1 MAELQANDPS
11 SLYFLKILLLHNFY
25 GSSAPS
31 GENTVFLA
39 ERDLLRLNG
48 HQLIEFTQ
56 HSDNI
61 RGKGIIGLIRGA
73 CSTPWNPFSKYKLR
87 RFLQTEKPDILHVH
101 NTFPLLSPSIFY
113 AAQGLNTA
121 VVFTLHNYRVF
132 CAAGIPMRN
141 SLPCTECLDK
151 RSVSPALKY
160 GCYRNSRA
168 ATVPMAFMISL
179 HRKLG
184 TWQNHVDAFI
194 SLTEFQKR
202 KMAGAGL
209 PEGRIYVK
217 PHFYANPPA
226 SLSWSVREPKVV
238 FIGRLGMEK
247 GIHVLIDA
255 WKQWGGEAP
264 MLEIIGDGPERVAL
278 EKQADENNPAGNIL
292 FMGQLPYEETQ
303 TILSR
308 ASLLILPSLCFEG
321 FPMAIRE
328 AFALGVPV
336 AASQLGS
343 MPDIV
348 TDGQDGVLFLP
359 GNADDLL
366 EKVSSVWQKPEMMSA
381 MAENA
386 RKAFEERYTAERNYE
401 MLMEIYRRAMER
413 RAAR

>member
-1 MAELQANDPS
+1 MALMIA
-11 SLYFLKILLLHNFY
+11 IH
-25 GSSAPS
+25 
-31 GENTVFLA
+31 
-39 ERDLLRLNG
+39 
-48 HQLIEFTQ
+48 
-56 HSDNI
+56 
-61 RGKGIIGLIRGA
+61 
-73 CSTPWNPFSKYKLR
+73 R
-87 RFLQTEKPDILHVH
+87 R
-101 NTFPLLSPSIFY
+101 
-113 AAQGLNTA
+113 
-121 VVFTLHNYRVF
+121 
-132 CAAGIPMRN
+132 
-141 SLPCTECLDK
+141 
-151 RSVSPALKY
+151 
-160 GCYRNSRA
+160 
-168 ATVPMAFMISL
+168 
-179 HRKLG
+179 LG
-184 TWQNHVDAFI
+184 TWQKRVDAFI
-194 SLTEFQKR
+194 ALTAFQKR
-202 KMAGAGL
+202 KMAEAGL
-209 PEGRIYVK
+209 PEDRIYIK
-217 PHFYANPPA
+217 SHFYADPPDA
-226 SLSWSVREPKVV
+226 FPWPDREPKVV

-343 MPDIV
+343 IPDIV

-366 EKVSSVWQKPEMMSA
+366 ENVSSVWQKPQALAVMG
-381 MAENA
+381 ENA

-401 MLMEIYRRAMER
+401 MLMEVYRRAR
-413 RAAR
+413 ARAQQAAR